1 MSSGLSPLAI
11 GKPRTNVVYFEKAA
25 YSRCRSIINV
35 LNAKHWLKLSASE
48 EASIRSIWFGHWL
61 TKRLSAQN
69 TICLT
74 RAQKGRSQY
83 KYVLWLYLTLN
94 KLQTAPVTLHVG
106 TITYNLRVRVDQ
118 SSVNMQLGLSH
129 WQPGLPA
136 QTHPALKRLRT
147 LLEFLCTN
155 FSAQNSGL
163 GILPLSGI
171 PFMTPVRDTL

>member
-11 GKPRTNVVYFEKAA
+11 RKPRTNVVYFEKAA
-25 YSRCRSIINV
+25 YSRFCSIINV
-35 LNAKHWLKLSASE
+35 LDAKHWLKLSASE

-69 TICLT
+69 TICWA

-83 KYVLWLYLTLN
+83 KCVLWSYLTLN
-94 KLQTAPVTLHVG
+94 KLQPAPITLHIG
-106 TITYNLRVRVDQ
+106 TITYNLRVCVDQ

-129 WQPGLPA
+129 WQHGLPA
-136 QTHPALKRLRT
+136 QTHLWLKRLRT

-171 PFMTPVRDTL
+171 PFMTPIRDTL